1 MPNAGRHDRIIQRA
15 KICGPVYRMP
25 KINLLYLI
33 TKLELGGAQRQLL
46 SLIAGLDKERY
57 NIFLFTA
64 RDGLLVNEASA
75 IKGLVLK
82 RSRFLERPINIFKDI
97 LALVE
102 IRSFIKKNRIQIVH
116 THSSKAG
123 ILGRIAAK
131 SAKIKI
137 IIHTVHGW
145 SFHDCQPG
153 IVNYFYLLLERLCAA
168 FTGRIIA
175 VSNSDKEKGLKNLV
189 GREKQYTIIRYGIN
203 GSEFRNRP
211 ERNAA
216 RRTLGLNEA
225 DLVVGM
231 VACFKPQKSPLDFIR
246 IASGIKK
253 GIPNA
258 KFIMAGDGLLRK
270 KARALIKKL
279 DLEGKVIL
287 AGWRNDIPLILAALD
302 IFVPTS
308 LWEGLPIAVLEAM
321 AAGVPVVATDT
332 GGIRE
337 IVENGKTGY
346 LVGVRDRQS
355 MQNRIEELLRDS
367 QKRDEF
373 VMLSRDRASS
383 EEFLL
388 SKMVKDTEETYFNL

>member
-1 MPNAGRHDRIIQRA
+1 
-15 KICGPVYRMP
+15 MP
-25 KINLLYLI
+25 KINLLYVI

-57 NIFLFTA
+57 KIFLFTA
-64 RDGLLVNEASA
+64 GDGLLLGEASS
-75 IKGLVLK
+75 IKELILK
-82 RSRFLERPINIFKDI
+82 RSRFLERPVNIFKDI
-97 LALVE
+97 LAFFE
-102 IRSFIKKNRIQIVH
+102 IYNFIKRNRIQIVH

-123 ILGRIAAK
+123 ILGRLAAGAAK
-131 SAKIKI
+131 APV

-153 IVNYFYLLLERLCAA
+153 IVNFFYLLLEKLCAT

-216 RRTLGLNEA
+216 RRTLGLNET
-225 DLVVGM
+225 DLVVGT
-231 VACFKPQKSPLDFIR
+231 VACFKPQKSPLDFIK

-253 GIPNA
+253 DIPDA

-270 KARALIKKL
+270 QACALIKKL
-279 DLEGKVIL
+279 DLDGRLVL
-287 AGWRNDIPLILAALD
+287 AGWRNDIPLILSALD
-302 IFVPTS
+302 IFVLTS

-321 AAGVPVVATDT
+321 AAGVAVVATDT

-346 LVGVRDRQS
+346 LVRVGDRQS
-355 MQNRIEELLRDS
+355 MQNRIRELLRDS
-367 QKRDEF
+367 QKRNEF
-373 VMLSRDRASS
+373 VRLSGEKINSG
-383 EEFLL
+383 EFSL
-388 SKMVKDTEETYFNL
+388 SKMAKDTEKVYSNLWERSLNA